1 MHPATL
7 TLLRC
12 PDTPNGSPLSLTET
26 RMQRRGAIITGT
38 ACAVD
43 GGCYPIREGIL
54 DLLPESI
61 ALSAAQRSNLFRP
74 TAAFYEQVWRVR
86 SLSLLTGEAFPV
98 GREMA
103 ILNRWLRPERGGLF
117 VDVGTSHGLYARN
130 IASKLQ
136 QSGATGTVIALDIS
150 MPMLQRARTLV
161 EAKGYTTVDLVRAR
175 GQALPV
181 ADGSV
186 DGVVNGGAFNEMG
199 QQEEALAAVRRV
211 LKPDGCFVCMSL
223 LAGKTTTGRTVQRA
237 LAASS
242 RILFPT
248 VEETNAL
255 YRGANLT
262 VTDQQQYGVVLFTRA
277 IAATKGARDDQAVVQ
292 TRHATRATA

>member
-7 TLLRC
+7 HLLRC
-12 PDTPNGSPLSLTET
+12 PDTPNGAPLALTET
-26 RMQRRGAIITGT
+26 RTQRRGEIITGT
-38 ACAVD
+38 ACAPD
-43 GGCYPIREGIL
+43 GGCYPIRDGIL

-61 ALSAAQRSNLFRP
+61 DLSAAQRSNLFRP

-98 GREMA
+98 GREIA

-117 VDVGTSHGLYARN
+117 IDVGTSHGLYARD
-130 IASKLQ
+130 IANQLRQK
-136 QSGATGTVIALDIS
+136 GAPGTVIALDIS
-150 MPMLQRARTLV
+150 LPMLQHARDLV
-161 EAKGYTTVDLVRAR
+161 EAKGHTTIDLVRAR

-186 DGVVNGGAFNEMG
+186 DGVVNGGTFNEMG
-199 QQEEALAAVRRV
+199 QQAQALAEVRRV
-211 LKPDGCFVCMSL
+211 LKPEGCFVCMSL
-223 LAGKTTTGRTVQRA
+223 LAGKTAVGRTVQRA

-248 VEETNAL
+248 VAETNAL
-255 YRGANLT
+255 YRDAGLT
-262 VTDQQQYGVVLFTRA
+262 VTDQQRYGIVLFTRA
-277 IAATKGARDDQAVVQ
+277 IPMKEMR
-292 TRHATRATA
+292 

>member
-7 TLLRC
+7 HLLRC
-12 PDTPNGSPLSLTET
+12 PDTPNGAPLSLTET
-26 RMQRRGAIITGT
+26 RMQRRGEIITGT
-38 ACAVD
+38 ACAAD
-43 GGCYPIREGIL
+43 GGCYPIRDGIL

-61 ALSAAQRSNLFRP
+61 DLSAAQRSNLFRP

-117 VDVGTSHGLYARN
+117 IDVGTSHGLYARN
-130 IASKLQ
+130 IAHRLR
-136 QSGATGTVIALDIS
+136 QSGATGAVIALDIA
-150 MPMLQRARTLV
+150 MPMLQRARDLV
-161 EAKGYTTVDLVRAR
+161 EAKGYTTVDLVRGR

-186 DGVVNGGAFNEMG
+186 DGVVNGGTFNEMG
-199 QQEEALAAVRRV
+199 QQADALAEARRV
-211 LKPDGCFVCMSL
+211 LKSDGCFVCMSL
-223 LAGKTTTGRTVQRA
+223 LAGKTGAGRTVQRA
-237 LAASS
+237 LAAGS

-255 YRGANLT
+255 YRGAGLT
-262 VTDQQQYGVVLFTRA
+262 VTDQQRYGGVLFTRA
-277 IAATKGARDDQAVVQ
+277 IVATQESKR
-292 TRHATRATA
+292 

>member
-7 TLLRC
+7 HLLRC

-26 RMQRRGAIITGT
+26 RMQRRGEIVTGT
-38 ACAVD
+38 ACAGD
-43 GGCYPIREGIL
+43 GGCYPIRDGIL

-61 ALSAAQRSNLFRP
+61 DLSAAQRSNLFRP

-86 SLSLLTGEAFPV
+86 SLSLLTGEAFTV

-103 ILNRWLRPERGGLF
+103 IINRWLRPERGGLF
-117 VDVGTSHGLYARN
+117 IDVGTSHGLYARN
-130 IASKLQ
+130 IAHRLR
-136 QSGATGTVIALDIS
+136 QSGATGTVIALDIA
-150 MPMLQRARTLV
+150 MPMLTRARDLV
-161 EAKGYTTVDLVRAR
+161 EAKGYTTIDLVRGR

-186 DGVVNGGAFNEMG
+186 DGVVNGGTFNEMG
-199 QQEEALAAVRRV
+199 QQADALAEVRRV

-223 LAGKTTTGRTVQRA
+223 LAGKTSAGRTVQRA

-242 RILFPT
+242 RVLFPT
-248 VEETNAL
+248 VDETNAL
-255 YRGANLT
+255 YRGAGLA
-262 VTDQQQYGVVLFTRA
+262 VTDQQRYGGVLFTRA
-277 IAATKGARDDQAVVQ
+277 VAIE
-292 TRHATRATA
+292 TAH

>member
-7 TLLRC
+7 QLLRC

-26 RMQRRGAIITGT
+26 RTQRRGEIITGT
-38 ACAVD
+38 ACAAD
-43 GGCYPIREGIL
+43 GGCYPIRDGIL
-54 DLLPESI
+54 DLLPEAI
-61 ALSAAQRSNLFRP
+61 DLSAAQRSNLFRP

-130 IASKLQ
+130 IANQLRQKNVH
-136 QSGATGTVIALDIS
+136 GTVIALDIAL
-150 MPMLQRARTLV
+150 PMLQHARDLV
-161 EAKGYTTVDLVRAR
+161 EAKGYTTIDLVRAR

-186 DGVVNGGAFNEMG
+186 DGVVNGGTFNEMG
-199 QQEEALAAVRRV
+199 QQAQALAEVRRV

-223 LAGKTTTGRTVQRA
+223 LAGKTATGRTVQRA

-242 RILFPT
+242 HILFPT
-248 VEETNAL
+248 VAETNAL
-255 YRGANLT
+255 YRDAGLT
-262 VTDQQQYGVVLFTRA
+262 VTDQQHYGVVLFTRA
-277 IAATKGARDDQAVVQ
+277 VATG
-292 TRHATRATA
+292 TRGGLLG